1 MFKGLLF
8 TFLMLIGMSAFAAA
22 EESDHAIH
30 EELRHLLQGVEQAI
44 NTEKYTELEPYFHE
58 KLRATPINQEVISS
72 RPEIVAYFNKW
83 FGPGGYLKKVHIS
96 LIPDALTELYGNNTF
111 GIIRGSGEENYI
123 LADDRHF
130 DMKTRWTATVI
141 KDTDEKWRILSLHIA
156 TNFLDNPILN
166 KAESS
171 LVYFAGGGLV
181 TGFILGCLV
190 IWFLMGRRKKAAH

>member
-1 MFKGLLF
+1 MFKSLLV
-8 TFLMLIGMSAFAAA
+8 TFLMLIAMSAIAA
-22 EESDHAIH
+22 EEADHAIH

-58 KLRATPINQEVISS
+58 KLRVTPINQEVISS
-72 RPEIVAYFNKW
+72 RPEIGAYFNKW
-83 FGPGGYLKKVHIS
+83 FGPGGYLKKVNIS
-96 LIPDALTELYGNNTF
+96 LVPDALTELYGNNTF

-141 KDTDEKWRILSLHIA
+141 KDTDGKWRILSLHIA

-166 KAESS
+166 KAEAS

-181 TGFILGCLV
+181 MGFILGLS
-190 IWFLMGRRKKAAH
+190 IWFLISRRKKTA

>member
-1 MFKGLLF
+1 
-8 TFLMLIGMSAFAAA
+8 MLIGMSAFAAT

-44 NTEKYTELEPYFHE
+44 NAEKYTELAPYFHE
-58 KLRATPINQEVISS
+58 KMRVTPINQEVISS
-72 RPEIVAYFNKW
+72 RPEIGAYFNKW
-83 FGPGGYLKKVHIS
+83 FGPGVVSIEPVSSYIKKLHIS
-96 LIPDALTELYGNNTF
+96 LVPDTLTEFYGNNTF

-141 KDTDEKWRILSLHIA
+141 KDTDGKWRILSLHIG

-166 KAESS
+166 KAETS
-171 LVYFAGGGLV
+171 LVYFASGGLV
-181 TGFILGCLV
+181 TGFILGLLT
-190 IWFLMGRRKKAAH
+190 WFLMGRRKKAAH